1 MKKGSAVEL
10 ILAKKKYVTQYLKMH
25 RNIGRARRY
34 VAARALLVKETFSID
49 TEKYGMM
56 MQNNM
61 IM

>member
-1 MKKGSAVEL
+1 MKKGSAIEL

-49 TEKYGMM
+49 TEK
-56 MQNNM
+56 
-61 IM
+61 